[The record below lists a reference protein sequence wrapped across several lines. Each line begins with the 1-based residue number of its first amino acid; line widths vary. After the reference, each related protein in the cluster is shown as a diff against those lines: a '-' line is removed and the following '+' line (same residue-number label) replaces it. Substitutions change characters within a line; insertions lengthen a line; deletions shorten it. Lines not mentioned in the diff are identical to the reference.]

1 MADPE
6 SERSHLAFQSYY
18 QGQARRH
25 FGRVRSCIR
34 AQTLPWLVHAQTYH
48 GWEDSEISK
57 DPGRKSWYG
66 FWGSAQDA
74 KNAEQKWTGDYLLQ
88 FDVSSF
94 KFIYLCYALL
104 CSDMI
109 IKFVTPFLDILSAT
123 TLSTTNKFN
132 KWKKKWRSS
141 RKSSI
146 KWSSMTRLSSSN
158 LKI

>member
-34 AQTLPWLVHAQTYH
+34 AQTLPWLVHAQTHH

-104 CSDMI
+104 WHDYQLCYPIFRHSLRHNPEHHKQVQQM
-109 IKFVTPFLDILSAT
+109 
-123 TLSTTNKFN
+123 
-132 KWKKKWRSS
+132 KKEMEKQ
-141 RKSSI
+141 
-146 KWSSMTRLSSSN
+146 
-158 LKI
+158 